1 MCLLVQQLVMYFY
14 VASVTQVAKQQWPFW
29 AADIGL
35 TPDNNPAVF
44 ASLTPDELRA
54 ISLICPF
61 LKVVILPGRQF
72 GEVGVIHFPF
82 PVPEIHP

>member
-1 MCLLVQQLVMYFY
+1 MCLLVQQLVTYFY
-14 VASVTQVAKQQWPFW
+14 VASVTHRLQNNSGLL

-35 TPDNNPAVF
+35 TPNNNPAVL

-61 LKVVILPGRQF
+61 LKVVMLPG
-72 GEVGVIHFPF
+72 
-82 PVPEIHP
+82 